1 MDGFGI
7 ATSFLLGV
15 LGGRVIVE
23 DGWMLIRQAEFRQ
36 SGGGQMGRMEI
47 EWSSMFLTIHNE

>member
-36 SGGGQMGRMEI
+36 SGGGQVGRME
-47 EWSSMFLTIHNE
+47 SSGQVF